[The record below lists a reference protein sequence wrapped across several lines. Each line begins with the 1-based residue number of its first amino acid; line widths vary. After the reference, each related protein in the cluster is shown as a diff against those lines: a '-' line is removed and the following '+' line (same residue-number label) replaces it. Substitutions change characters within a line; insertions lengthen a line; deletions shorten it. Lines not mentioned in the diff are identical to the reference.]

1 MPAPIDILNCEMGS
15 VTSRQDH
22 SAVFRINTP
31 ELLPS
36 QAGALMALHGLAVRV
51 ALFPH
56 AAESE
61 EPITIK
67 SVKAGRSPSQ
77 KLRAALYTLHQQQE
91 ISEPFHPWYERQMQQ
106 LINSVNAKLE

>member
-1 MPAPIDILNCEMGS
+1 MSASIDILNCEMGS

-36 QAGALMALHGLAVRV
+36 QAGALMALHGRAVRV

-56 AAESE
+56 EGADEKL
-61 EPITIK
+61 TINA
-67 SVKAGRSPSQ
+67 VKAGRSPSQ
-77 KLRAALYTLHQQQE
+77 KLRAALYNLHQQQE
-91 ISEPFHPWYERQMQQ
+91 ISEPFQPWYEQQMQA
-106 LINSVNAKLE
+106 LIDSVNKQLE